1 MSMTLRQSAK
11 HAPSTG
17 RQPTGDRRQL
27 RDGEGV
33 RPALHVLAA
42 TAAVICASLLYG
54 CAPLST
60 KTPPAPSLNCN
71 SAANC
76 VVPVEVNCTS
86 TPCAI
91 TVGHANVAPHGF
103 AVVWEI
109 VEKSGQSY
117 RFKNPGGVFF
127 KTAGGTSAFECHT
140 QMNDKQYRCQGNRDG
155 QPYEYG
161 IELVG
166 TPPVG
171 RLDPWIVN
179 N

>member
-1 MSMTLRQSAK
+1 MSITLRHSAK

-17 RQPTGDRRQL
+17 REATGDRCRVH
-27 RDGEGV
+27 DGEDG
-33 RPALHVLAA
+33 RSALHILAA
-42 TAAVICASLLYG
+42 IAVVCASLLYG

-60 KTPPAPSLNCN
+60 KTPPTPSLNCN
-71 SAANC
+71 SPATC

-86 TPCAI
+86 TPCTV
-91 TVGHANVAPHGF
+91 TVGHANVALHGF

-127 KTAGGTSAFECHT
+127 KTAGGTSAFRCHA
-140 QMNDKQYRCQGNRDG
+140 QMNEKQYSCQGNRDG

-166 TPPVG
+166 TPPVST
-171 RLDPWIVN
+171 LDPWIVN